1 MSKFRAILDTNVI
14 ISAFKSSRGA
24 SHRVLHHFAQGN
36 FIASI
41 STPLALEYESILL
54 RNHKDLE
61 LSGKDITL
69 FIDSVC
75 SLANRCKIFFLW
87 RPVLKDPNDE
97 MILEVAVASKSTF
110 IVTFNKK
117 DFVAAEKFGI
127 VVLSPGEFLKILEV
141 KS

>member
-1 MSKFRAILDTNVI
+1 MSKFRAVLDTNVI
-14 ISAFKSSRGA
+14 ISAFKSSKGA
-24 SHRVLHHFAQGN
+24 SHRVLHHFAHGN

-54 RNHKDLE
+54 RNQKDLE
-61 LSGKDITL
+61 LSGKDISL

-110 IVTFNKK
+110 IVTFNKR